1 MKEIGL
7 TLAIGAGTPEEFDC
21 HVGQAILEAKAGDVV
36 TYTTLCAN
44 GSMSRSGNPTYTLHL
59 VGVQDWDGT
68 AGSIGLARF
77 LDDHVG
83 EVAEFVFQAH
93 GLGVAPSPATPAKSG
108 SCELQAP
115 SYGGEADKW
124 AEFDVSLPIT
134 GAPVTLVA

>member
-1 MKEIGL
+1 MKEVGL
-7 TLAIGAGTPEEFDC
+7 TLAIGAATPEEFDC
-21 HVGQAILEAKAGDVV
+21 HVSQAILEATAGDVV

-44 GSMSRSGNPTYTLHL
+44 GSMSRSADATYVLHL

-68 AGSIGLARF
+68 AGSIGLARY
-77 LDDHVG
+77 LDDNAG
-83 EVAEFVFQAH
+83 QLAEFVYQAH

-108 SCELQAP
+108 TCELQAP

-134 GAPVTLVA
+134 GKPLTVEA